1 MTGAAYSAAVF
12 AITLEQA
19 TTIAVVTTTALVVG
33 AVLSFWVMKSIVQ
46 KLLVAVLLA
55 ARAFAVWAPR
65 TALHDCADK
74 VEATYARVGTSGTV
88 FDPEGSFFGA
98 TITISDPRSE

>member
-55 ARAFAVWAPR
+55 ALAFAVWSQR
-65 TALHDCADK
+65 TALQDLSLIH
-74 VEATYARVGTSGTV
+74 
-88 FDPEGSFFGA
+88 
-98 TITISDPRSE
+98 I